1 MRNASYREAFFGTI
15 LVRNE
20 MANKINKTP
29 VKNNVISQ
37 IKNQKFLVLAR
48 NYFREGEMIA
58 FRPHAGV

>member
-37 IKNQKFLVLAR
+37 IKNQKFLKLK
-48 NYFREGEMIA
+48 
-58 FRPHAGV
+58 